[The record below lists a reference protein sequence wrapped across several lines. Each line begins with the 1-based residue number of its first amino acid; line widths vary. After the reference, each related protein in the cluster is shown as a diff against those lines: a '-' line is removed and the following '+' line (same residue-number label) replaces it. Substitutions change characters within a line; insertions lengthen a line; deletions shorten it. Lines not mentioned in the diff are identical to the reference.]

1 MWLHALD
8 THRDQMRS
16 LSMISQAVARL
27 RPKINEISQGEYGDK
42 TLRVEEEE
50 MVLSRYNDASE
61 KQQKY
66 YRHKDSY
73 IHDKNNELHGMVLR
87 KLSMVIFLNEN
98 MDQSLISQSGKIRL
112 YPKDGVVDISPRIG
126 RAVLFK
132 SE

>member
-8 THRDQMRS
+8 THRDQMPS

-50 MVLSRYNDASE
+50 IVLSRYNDASE
-61 KQQKY
+61 KQQKN

-98 MDQSLISQSGKIRL
+98 MDQSLIAQSGKIRL

>member
-8 THRDQMRS
+8 THRDQMPS

-50 MVLSRYNDASE
+50 IVLSRYNDASE
-61 KQQKY
+61 KQQKN

-98 MDQSLISQSGKIRL
+98 LDQSLIAQSGKIRL